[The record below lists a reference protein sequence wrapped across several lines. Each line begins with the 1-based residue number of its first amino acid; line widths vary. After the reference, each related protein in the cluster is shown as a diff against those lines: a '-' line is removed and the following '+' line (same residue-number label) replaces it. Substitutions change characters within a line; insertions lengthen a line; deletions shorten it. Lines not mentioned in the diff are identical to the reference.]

1 MARPSDRG
9 TSMTVATVI
18 RTTTL
23 DKEMIR
29 QAAMK
34 EGMSTSVFIRRVLA
48 KYGVFP
54 MVRVDEEA

>member
-1 MARPSDRG
+1 
-9 TSMTVATVI
+9 MTCNTVI
-18 RTTTL
+18 RTTPL

-54 MVRVDEEA
+54 MVQVDEEV